1 MRRIRISI
9 ADNASMPSAARIER
23 AIDRCG
29 LGVSMRGTLAKY
41 PGCAHWHLKKGRER
55 GTLEVTLWPSERR
68 LWLSVQSGRTA
79 PWIDEAIKQLKA
91 ALAELLNQRSK

>member
-1 MRRIRISI
+1 MTRVRISI
-9 ADNASMPSAARIER
+9 ADNASVPSAVRIDR

-55 GTLEVTLWPSERR
+55 GTLEVTLWPRERR
-68 LWLSVQSGRTA
+68 LWLSVQSGRTG
-79 PWIDEAIKQLKA
+79 PWIDGAIKQLKA
-91 ALAELLNQRSK
+91 ALEELLSERSQ